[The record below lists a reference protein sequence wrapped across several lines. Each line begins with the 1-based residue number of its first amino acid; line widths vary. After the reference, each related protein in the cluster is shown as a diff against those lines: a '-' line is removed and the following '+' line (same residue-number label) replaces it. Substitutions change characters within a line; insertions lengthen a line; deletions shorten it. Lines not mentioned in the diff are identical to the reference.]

1 VNKVVRNER
10 KKLTATWFNTFA
22 TAIMTAG
29 VLAPFASIIYGFAPK
44 EHDPALM
51 FAIVIVC
58 MLVSA
63 GLHLSG
69 RAILRDLE
77 EWRLSRYWLFRRRL

>member
-29 VLAPFASIIYGFAPK
+29 VLAPFASIIYGFGPQ
-44 EHDPALM
+44 
-51 FAIVIVC
+51 
-58 MLVSA
+58 
-63 GLHLSG
+63 G
-69 RAILRDLE
+69 RIPR
-77 EWRLSRYWLFRRRL
+77 

>member
-1 VNKVVRNER
+1 LSKWRVAKVNKVVRNER

-29 VLAPFASIIYGFAPK
+29 VLAPFASIIYGFGPK
-44 EHDPALM
+44 EQDPALI
-51 FAIVIVC
+51 FTIVAVC

-63 GLHLSG
+63 GLHFTG
-69 RAILRDLE
+69 RAILGDLE
-77 EWRLSRYWLFRRRL
+77 E

>member
-29 VLAPFASIIYGFAPK
+29 VLAPFASIIYGFGPK
-44 EHDPALM
+44 EQDPVLI
-51 FAIVIVC
+51 FTIVAVC

-63 GLHLSG
+63 GLHFAG
-69 RAILRDLE
+69 RAILGDLE
-77 EWRLSRYWLFRRRL
+77 E

>member
-1 VNKVVRNER
+1 LASLFFKRGVAKVNKVVRNER

-29 VLAPFASIIYGFAPK
+29 VLAPFASIIYGFGPK
-44 EHDPALM
+44 EQDPEM
-51 FAIVIVC
+51 IFAIVIVC
-58 MLVSA
+58 MFVSG

-69 RAILRDLE
+69 RAILGGLE
-77 EWRLSRYWLFRRRL
+77 E